1 MNLEKIIQ
9 IVNYILQKYN
19 FTLNYTK
26 LLKILYIADR
36 ECLRRWDFA
45 ISEDTYCAMK
55 QGMVLSGLYSFIT
68 QEADES
74 SQARWN
80 SCFKKDGDND
90 LCSIV
95 KENCSYDEL
104 SKAEI
109 EILDEVDKKYHSK
122 DWKFLVDEIHH
133 NFREWKEVDEKKEKS
148 SVKVKKETILLSLG
162 RSEDEIKEIISNEN
176 AYRKCKDDLQG

>member
-36 ECLRRWDFA
+36 ECLSRWDFA

-68 QEADES
+68 QKAGGS
-74 SQARWN
+74 SQVRWN
-80 SCFKKDGDND
+80 GCFKKNGYD
-90 LCSIV
+90 LCSII

-104 SKAEI
+104 SEAEI

-122 DWKFLVDEIHH
+122 DWDFLVNKIHH
-133 NFREWKEVDEKKEKS
+133 NFREWKEVGEKKEIS
-148 SVKVKKETILLSLG
+148 SVKVEKKEILLSLD
-162 RSEDEIKEIISNEN
+162 RSEDEIEEIISNEN
-176 AYRKCKDDLQG
+176 AYKKCKNDLQG